1 VSVSG
6 VEGNRLDLREC
17 GEDVMLIEE
26 LINSAAVVG
35 SRCSS
40 VSVLHT
46 DGILHEPFVDG
57 LCGMG
62 HVDTASKVR
71 FGEDVW

>member
-1 VSVSG
+1 
-6 VEGNRLDLREC
+6 
-17 GEDVMLIEE
+17 MLIKE
-26 LINSAAVVG
+26 LVDSSAVVG
-35 SRCSS
+35 SRCGS

-46 DGILHEPFVDG
+46 DGVLHEPFVDG

-62 HVDTASKVR
+62 HVDTASKVC

>member
-1 VSVSG
+1 
-6 VEGNRLDLREC
+6 
-17 GEDVMLIEE
+17 MLIKE
-26 LINSAAVVG
+26 LVDSSAVVG
-35 SRCSS
+35 SRCGS

-46 DGILHEPFVDG
+46 DGVLHEPFVDG

-62 HVDTASKVR
+62 LVDTASKVC